1 MRYIK
6 DLKEGVSVREVYL
19 CRKRQFLTTKNGK
32 NYESLTL
39 QDKTGSLDAKIWEPD
54 SAGIG
59 DFEELDYIFVV
70 GDVTSFQG
78 HLQMNIRQLRRSREG
93 EYEPSDY
100 LPSTARNID
109 DMMSM
114 LLKYVETVKTEPL
127 HRLLTAFFVED
138 EDFVKDFRF
147 SSAAKSIHHGFVGG
161 LLEHTIGVTGL
172 CYFYCKMYPFL
183 KRDLLIT
190 SALLHDIGKTR
201 ELSRFPRN
209 DYTDEGQFIGHIIIG
224 ISMIDEKIREIPDF
238 PEMLAMELR
247 HCILAHH
254 GELEFGSPKKPALIE
269 AAALHLAD
277 NTDAKIETFKEALD
291 TGNAP
296 GSDGWLGYQPLLE
309 SNIHRTIL

>member
-1 MRYIK
+1 MRYIRE
-6 DLKEGVSVREVYL
+6 LKEGHNVREVYL
-19 CRKRQFLTTKNGK
+19 CRRRQFLTTKNGK

-39 QDKTGSLDAKIWEPD
+39 QDRTGSIDAKIWEPD

-59 DFEELDYIFVV
+59 EFEELDYIFVS

-78 HLQMNIRQLRRSREG
+78 HLQMNIKQPRRCREG
-93 EYEPSDY
+93 DYDPSQY
-100 LPSTARNID
+100 LPTTEKNID
-109 DMMSM
+109 EMMET
-114 LLKYVETVKTEPL
+114 LRKYIDKVSSEPL

-138 EDFVKDFRF
+138 EDFVSDFRF
-147 SSAAKSIHHGFVGG
+147 SSAAKSVHHGFVGG
-161 LLEHTIGVTGL
+161 LLEHTLGVTGL
-172 CYFYCKMYPFL
+172 CFFYCKMYPVL
-183 KRDLLIT
+183 NKDLLLT
-190 SALLHDIGKTR
+190 AAMLHDIGKVR

-224 ISMIDEKIREIPDF
+224 VSMIDEKIREIPDF

-277 NTDAKIETFKEALD
+277 NTDAKLETFKEALAS
-291 TGNAP
+291 GNAP
-296 GSDGWLGYQPLLE
+296 DSDGWLGYQPLLE
-309 SNIHRTIL
+309 SNIRKTV